1 MARIDF
7 LIFFPII
14 ILSEEYMKQS
24 DQEVL
29 ESFKRRIER
38 ENKNN
43 PYLNTRRRFSK
54 KLKKDILKFA
64 NESSISKPDIARE
77 LSLLSTS
84 ISNWEKQY
92 KPVSTFKKVIINQEN
107 QKKVSVKNRKKKIE
121 PVMMNQMILIILLT
135 LHLIERVLFHLNS

>member
-1 MARIDF
+1 
-7 LIFFPII
+7 
-14 ILSEEYMKQS
+14 MKQS

-84 ISNWEKQY
+84 ISNGEKQY

>member
-1 MARIDF
+1 MN
-7 LIFFPII
+7 
-14 ILSEEYMKQS
+14 QN

-29 ESFKRRIER
+29 ESFKRRIDR

-84 ISNWEKQY
+84 ISNWEKRY
-92 KPVSTFKKVIINQEN
+92 RSTSTFKKVAINQES
-107 QKKVSVKNRKKKIE
+107 QKKVSLKNNKMKIE
-121 PVMMNQMILIILLT
+121 PVMTNQMVLIILLT
-135 LHLIERVLFHLNS
+135 LYLIERVFFHLNS

>member
-1 MARIDF
+1 MVKSK
-7 LIFFPII
+7 
-14 ILSEEYMKQS
+14 IL
-24 DQEVL
+24 
-29 ESFKRRIER
+29 
-38 ENKNN
+38 
-43 PYLNTRRRFSK
+43 YLNTRRRFSK

>member
-7 LIFFPII
+7 LNLFPMIV
-14 ILSEEYMKQS
+14 LSEESMNQN
-24 DQEVL
+24 DQEAL

-43 PYLNTRRRFSK
+43 PYLKTRRRFSK

-64 NESSISKPDIARE
+64 SESSISKPDIARE

-92 KPVSTFKKVIINQEN
+92 KPASTFKKVIIKQEN
-107 QKKVSVKNRKKKIE
+107 KKEVSVKNRKKEIE

-135 LHLIERVLFHLNS
+135 LHLIERLFFHLNS

>member
-1 MARIDF
+1 
-7 LIFFPII
+7 
-14 ILSEEYMKQS
+14 MKQS

-84 ISNWEKQY
+84 ISNWEKQ
-92 KPVSTFKKVIINQEN
+92 
-107 QKKVSVKNRKKKIE
+107 
-121 PVMMNQMILIILLT
+121 
-135 LHLIERVLFHLNS
+135 

>member
-1 MARIDF
+1 
-7 LIFFPII
+7 
-14 ILSEEYMKQS
+14 MKQS

>member
-1 MARIDF
+1 
-7 LIFFPII
+7 
-14 ILSEEYMKQS
+14 MKQS

-135 LHLIERVLFHLNS
+135 LHLIERVLFQLNS

>member
-1 MARIDF
+1 MN
-7 LIFFPII
+7 
-14 ILSEEYMKQS
+14 QN

-29 ESFKRRIER
+29 ESFKRRIDR

-43 PYLNTRRRFSK
+43 PYLKTRRRFSK
-54 KLKKDILKFA
+54 KLKRDILKFA

-92 KPVSTFKKVIINQEN
+92 KPASTFKKVTVNQES
-107 QKKVSVKNRKKKIE
+107 QKKVSLKNKRMKIE
-121 PVMMNQMILIILLT
+121 PVMMNQMVLLT
-135 LHLIERVLFHLNS
+135 LHLQDEYHAFWRE